1 MSRRPRSA
9 GKSSD
14 TFIPP
19 RAGDESVARRL
30 AEGEL
35 IAGRYRVLS
44 FVAEGAM
51 GSVYAVEDQ
60 SLRERVALKTIRVQ
74 GVSAPRMVKR
84 FKRELRLA
92 RRVTHPN
99 VCRVFDLGEHTPA
112 ATEAGEASSFAFLT
126 MEFLEGETLEAYL
139 RRQGRMAPEHIL
151 PLAEQMA
158 AALDA
163 AHAARVIHRDFKSGN
178 VMLVPTRS
186 GALRAVVT
194 DFGLA
199 RGEGGED
206 DVSTQEGILLGSL
219 GYMAPEQVECRTLSP
234 ASDLYSFGV
243 VLFEMVTGQLP
254 FVGDTPMVM
263 AIKRLFE
270 PPPSPGSQVSGLAA
284 SWDAALRRCLARQPE
299 DRFPTASRVVEAL
312 RGASPSPGASPPEL
326 PSSTPFVDMMS
337 PLPPGASKKP
347 SKGTARREVR
357 GVLPT
362 HPEAE
367 RLYAEGLL
375 ALRGHESPLAIERL
389 ERVVELEPGFAPGH
403 SALAAACKHSFFESR
418 ARAAARRAFE
428 LCEGLPREERLLVV
442 ARYHDAHA
450 EWAQAI
456 EAYRTLFEFFP
467 DNVEYG
473 TALVSAQ
480 LSAGLVREALVSLEA
495 LRRLPEPE
503 SEDARIDLTAA
514 MATMMAGD
522 FPASRRHAEWAVARA
537 QRVGQALIVASA
549 LVAWAFSM
557 RNLGESA
564 RALPS
569 LEEAVRLFLSRG
581 ERGGAARAITARS
594 IVLIDLG
601 RMRDAEGSLVTVV
614 RVARELQN
622 QALEAEAQGN
632 AGWLSCQLGDM
643 ELALKRSRRTTALYR
658 QLEMRAEEAAFN
670 VQTGMVLRRRGDLD
684 EAQRLLEQ
692 SRQALNIVFGDEY
705 SEGWAS
711 YELGLLFLDRGELAT
726 ARAWLERTLELR
738 RARDLKPFIAET
750 ELALARVALEAGRA
764 EEALSLVERVCA
776 AYAEQR
782 QQTMEGL
789 AQAVRAQVLLAGAA
803 PARARE
809 ALVRAQALTRHG
821 EHVLVTSEVFLTE
834 ARVALRLGTPAERQ
848 AAADTVQ
855 ALSEQ
860 AARGHLLGLQLEA
873 RIVRAALAR
882 AGGEAEAT
890 AELTKIEA
898 EAGRLGYRALAG
910 KASAAMKGRLP

>member
-19 RAGDESVARRL
+19 KARHEAVARRL

-44 FVAEGAM
+44 FVDEGAM
-51 GSVYAVEDQ
+51 GAVYAVEDQ
-60 SLRERVALKTIRVQ
+60 SLRERVALKTLHVQ

-112 ATEAGEASSFAFLT
+112 AAAGEDASFAFLT
-126 MEFLEGETLEAYL
+126 MEFLEGETLEAHL
-139 RRQGRMAPEHIL
+139 RRQGRMTPERIL

-163 AHAARVIHRDFKSGN
+163 AHAARIIHRDFKSGN
-178 VMLVPTRS
+178 VMLVPSGS

-199 RGEGGED
+199 RGEGVED
-206 DVSTQEGILLGSL
+206 DVSTQEGALLGTL
-219 GYMAPEQVECRTLSP
+219 GYMSPEQVECRTLSP

-254 FVGDTPMVM
+254 FLGDTPMVM

-270 PPPSPGSQVSGLAA
+270 PPPSPGSRVPGLPA

-299 DRFPTASRVVEAL
+299 ERFPSASRAVEAL
-312 RGASPSPGASPPEL
+312 RGAIPTPRASPPET
-326 PSSTPFVDMMS
+326 PSSTPFADMMS
-337 PLPPGASKKP
+337 SPPPSASRK
-347 SKGTARREVR
+347 SSRGTARHEVR
-357 GVLPT
+357 GALPT
-362 HPEAE
+362 HPEAAH
-367 RLYAEGLL
+367 LYAEGLL

-389 ERVVELEPGFAPGH
+389 ERVVELEPGFAQGH
-403 SALAAACKHSFFESR
+403 SALAAACKLSFLESR
-418 ARAAARRAFE
+418 ARASARRALE
-428 LCEGLPREERLLVV
+428 LSEGLPREERLWVV

-456 EAYRTLFEFFP
+456 EAYRTLSEFFP
-467 DNVEYG
+467 GNVEYG

-480 LSAGLVREALVSLEA
+480 VSAGLVREALVSLEA
-495 LRRLPEPE
+495 LRRFPELE
-503 SEDARIDLTAA
+503 DGDARIDLAA
-514 MATMMAGD
+514 ATATMMAGD

-537 QRVGQALIVASA
+537 QRLGHALIVASA
-549 LVAWAFSM
+549 LVAWAFAM

-564 RALPS
+564 RVLPS

-601 RMRDAEGSLVTVV
+601 RMRDAEGSLATVV

-622 QALEAEAQGN
+622 QALEAEALGN
-632 AGWLSCQLGDM
+632 AGWLSCHLGDM

-658 QLEMRAEEAAFN
+658 QLEMRAEEATFV

-726 ARAWLERTLELR
+726 ARGWLERTLELR

-750 ELALARVALEAGRA
+750 ELALARVALEAGRF

-782 QQTMEGL
+782 QQTLEGL
-789 AQAVRAQVLLAGAA
+789 AQAVRAQVLLAGKE
-803 PARARE
+803 PKRARE
-809 ALVRAQALTRHG
+809 ALARAQALTRHS
-821 EHVLVTSEVFLTE
+821 EHVLVTSEVSLTE
-834 ARVALRLGTPAERQ
+834 ARVALRVGTPEERR
-848 AAADTVQ
+848 AALGTVQ
-855 ALSEQ
+855 ALLEQ
-860 AARGHLLGLQLEA
+860 AARGHMGSLQLEA
-873 RIVRAALAR
+873 RLVRASLER
-882 AGGEAEAT
+882 MDGEAEAI
-890 AELTKIEA
+890 AELKKIEA
-898 EAGRLGYRALAG
+898 EAGRLGYRVLAG
-910 KASAAMKGRLP
+910 KASAAMKGRVP

>member
-35 IAGRYRVLS
+35 IAGPYRVLS

-206 DVSTQEGILLGSL
+206 DVSAQEGILLGSL

-375 ALRGHESPLAIERL
+375 ALRGHESPLAIPP
-389 ERVVELEPGFAPGH
+389 VEGGGGGGGGGGRWGGVGRGAPRRSPRRANPPSSSRAPGPPRGVL
-403 SALAAACKHSFFESR
+403 SSC
-418 ARAAARRAFE
+418 ARACLARNGCWWWRATTTRMPSGHRPSRPTGRFSSSSPTTWSTARRW
-428 LCEGLPREERLLVV
+428 CPRSCPRAWC
-442 ARYHDAHA
+442 ARHWY
-450 EWAQAI
+450 
-456 EAYRTLFEFFP
+456 
-467 DNVEYG
+467 
-473 TALVSAQ
+473 
-480 LSAGLVREALVSLEA
+480 
-495 LRRLPEPE
+495 
-503 SEDARIDLTAA
+503 
-514 MATMMAGD
+514 
-522 FPASRRHAEWAVARA
+522 
-537 QRVGQALIVASA
+537 
-549 LVAWAFSM
+549 
-557 RNLGESA
+557 
-564 RALPS
+564 
-569 LEEAVRLFLSRG
+569 
-581 ERGGAARAITARS
+581 
-594 IVLIDLG
+594 
-601 RMRDAEGSLVTVV
+601 
-614 RVARELQN
+614 
-622 QALEAEAQGN
+622 
-632 AGWLSCQLGDM
+632 
-643 ELALKRSRRTTALYR
+643 RSRRCGG
-658 QLEMRAEEAAFN
+658 F
-670 VQTGMVLRRRGDLD
+670 
-684 EAQRLLEQ
+684 Q
-692 SRQALNIVFGDEY
+692 S
-705 SEGWAS
+705 
-711 YELGLLFLDRGELAT
+711 
-726 ARAWLERTLELR
+726 R
-738 RARDLKPFIAET
+738 RARM
-750 ELALARVALEAGRA
+750 RA
-764 EEALSLVERVCA
+764 S
-776 AYAEQR
+776 
-782 QQTMEGL
+782 
-789 AQAVRAQVLLAGAA
+789 
-803 PARARE
+803 
-809 ALVRAQALTRHG
+809 
-821 EHVLVTSEVFLTE
+821 
-834 ARVALRLGTPAERQ
+834 
-848 AAADTVQ
+848 
-855 ALSEQ
+855 
-860 AARGHLLGLQLEA
+860 
-873 RIVRAALAR
+873 I
-882 AGGEAEAT
+882 
-890 AELTKIEA
+890 
-898 EAGRLGYRALAG
+898 
-910 KASAAMKGRLP
+910 